1 MAQNKK
7 NNKNKAPKWNNTAKE
22 TVQKEKE
29 YEMFLMLV
37 EKVDAKG
44 LYDALLE
51 KGLEGLD
58 VWSQMGVFSIELREN
73 DCVDFEELI
82 VKESFVD
89 NSDLAFIK
97 NRKIESVFSFRATE
111 NQMERLKPYFKEMVE
126 IFGGFVCSD
135 SDDFQPM
142 VEL

>member
-111 NQMERLKPYFKEMVE
+111 DQMERLKPYFKEMVE